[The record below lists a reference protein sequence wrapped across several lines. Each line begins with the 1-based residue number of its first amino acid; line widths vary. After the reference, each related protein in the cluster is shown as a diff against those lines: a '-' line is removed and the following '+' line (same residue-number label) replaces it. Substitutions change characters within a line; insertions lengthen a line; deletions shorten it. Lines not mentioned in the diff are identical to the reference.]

1 VESSDPEPAARPAAG
16 PGPVESGIHAESS
29 DPEPAAP
36 PAAGPEPVE
45 SGIRRRRRA
54 RAGMAAL
61 TLGALGV
68 VFGDIGT
75 SPLYAVQAIFTADHH
90 AVHVNQA
97 EVYGVISLVFWAI
110 TLVVSIKYVTFI
122 MRADNSGEGGIMALT
137 ALLQMPRARRAAA
150 PVLLVTLGILGASL
164 FYGDGAITPAI
175 SVLSAVSGLKVA
187 VPSLNSLILPIT
199 VAVLTVLFAIQQFGT
214 GLVGRLFGPV
224 MAVWFTIIGAIGAV
238 GVVHHAAILQA
249 LLPSYGV
256 AFLWTH
262 GAVAFIALASV
273 VLAVTGAEALYA
285 DMGHFGRSPIRRAW
299 FLLVFP
305 ALTLNYLAQ
314 GALVL
319 AQPRLV
325 PRSNFNPFFQLVPA
339 WGQIPMVFLATFATV
354 IASQAVISGAFSV
367 TQQAVQLGFLPRL
380 TIRHTSA
387 REVGQIYAPA
397 IAITMFVAV
406 TAIVVAFGSPTSLAS
421 AYGVAVTGTF
431 ILDTILFLSVAGLLW
446 HTRARWIVVGAAC
459 FLTVD
464 AAFFSANLT
473 KVIHGGWLPLALA
486 ATVFT
491 VLMTWRRGRQIVTA
505 NRQRAEGPLRQFVE
519 HLGAD
524 FPVRHVAGVSVF
536 LNPNLETTPLA
547 LRSNVQTNRCVHEHV
562 IIVSVEVERV
572 PHVLEAERFRPET
585 KIIFSSAT
593 GEPLDRA
600 AERISRI
607 TIRYGFLDEPDVP
620 AALAVAAERGLL
632 DSGIDLGSAVYFLS
646 QIAIVPTDSPG
657 LSRWRKKLFVAMAR
671 NAASP
676 ARFFHLPDN
685 RTVTM
690 SGRVEL

>member
-1 VESSDPEPAARPAAG
+1 
-16 PGPVESGIHAESS
+16 
-29 DPEPAAP
+29 
-36 PAAGPEPVE
+36 
-45 SGIRRRRRA
+45 
-54 RAGMAAL
+54 MATL

-90 AVHVNQA
+90 AVHVNA
-97 EVYGVISLVFWAI
+97 PEVYGVISLVFWAI
-110 TLVVSIKYVTFI
+110 TLVVSVKYVSFI
-122 MRADNSGEGGIMALT
+122 MRADNGGEGGIMALT

-150 PVLLVTLGILGASL
+150 PAILVTLGILGASL

-187 VPSLNSLILPIT
+187 LPSLTSLIIPIT

-224 MAVWFTIIGAIGAV
+224 MALWFIIIGLIGAV
-238 GVVHHAAILQA
+238 GLISHPSVLEA
-249 LLPSYGV
+249 LSPTWGV
-256 AFLWTH
+256 RFMVTH

-314 GALVL
+314 GGLVL
-319 AQPRLV
+319 NRPHSVLRG
-325 PRSNFNPFFQLVPA
+325 NFNPFYQLVPS
-339 WGQIPMVFLATFATV
+339 WGQIPMVFLATVATV

-380 TIRHTSA
+380 TIRHTSEK
-387 REVGQIYAPA
+387 EVGQIYAPA
-397 IAITMFVAV
+397 IALSMFVAV
-406 TAIVVAFGSPTSLAS
+406 VVIVIAFGSPTALAS

-446 HTRARWIVVGAAC
+446 HAHTRWIVLGAAT

-486 ATVFT
+486 ATIFT
-491 VLMTWRRGRQIVTA
+491 ILMTWRRGRQIVTA
-505 NRQRAEGPLRQFVE
+505 NRRRAEGSLREFVE

-524 FPVRHVAGVSVF
+524 FPVRAVGGVSVF

-547 LRSNVQTNRCVHEHV
+547 LRSNVEHNHCVHDHV

-572 PHVLEAERFRPET
+572 PHILEAECFRPES
-585 KIIFSSAT
+585 KIMFHAAT
-593 GEPLDRA
+593 GEPLDLA
-600 AERISRI
+600 SERISRI
-607 TIRYGFLDEPDVP
+607 TLRFGFLDEPDIP
-620 AALAVAAERGLL
+620 TALRHAAARGLL
-632 DSGIDLGSAVYFLS
+632 DEGIDLDNAVYFLS
-646 QIAIVPTDSPG
+646 QITIVPTGAPG
-657 LSRWRKKLFVAMAR
+657 LSRWRKKLFVAMSR

-676 ARFFHLPDN
+676 ARYFGLPDSQ
-685 RTVTM
+685 TVTM
-690 SGRVEL
+690 SGRVDL